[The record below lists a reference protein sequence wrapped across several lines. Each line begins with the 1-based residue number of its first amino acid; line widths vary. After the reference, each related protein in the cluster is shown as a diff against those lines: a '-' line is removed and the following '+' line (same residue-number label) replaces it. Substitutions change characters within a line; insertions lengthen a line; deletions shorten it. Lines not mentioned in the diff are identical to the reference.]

1 MVKVKL
7 SGKFDANYKE
17 LISSDSEL
25 ESVIWD
31 RIVIFHNKSSD
42 TRLHNHKLKG
52 KLKGKW
58 AFSITDDIRI
68 VYEWKTK
75 NVVRFLAIGR
85 HEKVYRREIKHIVK

>member
-7 SGKFDANYKE
+7 SGKFNANYKE

-25 ESVIWD
+25 ESAIWD
-31 RIVIFHNKSSD
+31 RITIFHSKSSD
-42 TRLHNHKLKG
+42 TLLRNHKLKG

-68 VYEWKTK
+68 VYEWKSR
-75 NVVRFLAIGR
+75 NVVRFLAIGG
-85 HEKVYRREIKHIVK
+85 HEKVYRKQGKN